1 MKSKYLIDP
10 TTFQLP
16 AIDARISAFVEE
28 KGENP
33 WGSTNCYIGII
44 YNGTRYRQLIA
55 EGLTEWVACDHF
67 LIDLGLKK
75 LESAHGYDSLF
86 ELPADLV

>member
-10 TTFQLP
+10 ATFALP
-16 AIDARISAFVEE
+16 AIDASISAFVEE
-28 KGENP
+28 KGEDP

-55 EGLTEWVACDHF
+55 EGLTEWVACDYF
-67 LIDLGLKK
+67 LIDLGLTK
-75 LESAHGYDSLF
+75 LEPVHGYDSLF